1 MPRPDADTDTG
12 STDFGPDAQAPTGGS
27 PASAPPRSV
36 RRATARRASRRRA
49 AARGLHGDEETI
61 VLDFLAD
68 HPGSTA
74 GDLARHLN
82 LDPDSVS
89 TRLTHLVGI
98 DEITRAAHG
107 YTVNEALGPDSD
119 G

>member
-1 MPRPDADTDTG
+1 MPRPDADAGTTDVR
-12 STDFGPDAQAPTGGS
+12 PDADALTGGT
-27 PASAPPRSV
+27 AAGAPPRSV

-49 AARGLHGDEETI
+49 TARGLHGDEETI
-61 VLDFLAD
+61 IIDFIAD

-82 LDPDSVS
+82 LDPEGVS
-89 TRLTHLVGI
+89 TRLTHLVSL

-107 YTVNEALGPDSD
+107 YTVNDPAGL
-119 G
+119 